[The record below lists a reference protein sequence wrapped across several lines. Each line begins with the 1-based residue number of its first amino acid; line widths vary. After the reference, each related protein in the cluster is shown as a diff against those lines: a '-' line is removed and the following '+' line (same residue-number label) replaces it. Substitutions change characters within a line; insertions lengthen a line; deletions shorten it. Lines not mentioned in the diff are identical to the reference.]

1 MKLSTFFQN
10 ILTEPKYIF
19 YLILVIIAVAT
30 FITIYPSLFETIY
43 NSGKDFGRN
52 LARAIL

>member
-19 YLILVIIAVAT
+19 CLILAVIAIVS
-30 FITIYPSLFETIY
+30 FISIYPSLFETIY

>member
-19 YLILVIIAVAT
+19 CLILAVIAIVS
-30 FITIYPSLFETIY
+30 FISIYPSLFETIY
-43 NSGKDFGRN
+43 NSGKPN
-52 LARAIL
+52 SNKM